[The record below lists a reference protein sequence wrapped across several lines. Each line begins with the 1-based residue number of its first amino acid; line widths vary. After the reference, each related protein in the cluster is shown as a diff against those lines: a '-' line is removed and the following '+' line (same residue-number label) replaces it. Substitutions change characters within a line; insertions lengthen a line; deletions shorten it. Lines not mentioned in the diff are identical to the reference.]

1 MWSATIM
8 RSRSLDAVAVPFATE
23 PYTEAEVI
31 ESEKGWRASAR
42 GWTTAIVFS
51 TREDVAVGLGADE
64 LDIFLHAAITCLWM
78 IEPEDVPAIKH
89 QGALLNRLRHGR
101 QPHIVVVTAEM
112 LPDRL
117 AALGYGTGQIDGIC
131 HVALQELETAVRS
144 LGQRKQLSLLHELVN
159 QSRVSDVGRL
169 APVIARY

>member
-64 LDIFLHAAITCLWM
+64 LDIFLHAAITSLDDRTRGC
-78 IEPEDVPAIKH
+78 PTIKH

-101 QPHIVVVTAEM
+101 QPTLWWCGGNAS
-112 LPDRL
+112 DRL
-117 AALGYGTGQIDGIC
+117 AHWVWHRPVDGRC
-131 HVALQELETAVRS
+131 LVALQN
-144 LGQRKQLSLLHELVN
+144 G
-159 QSRVSDVGRL
+159 DG
-169 APVIARY
+169 P